1 MCTLGL
7 EEEEEGEQNQMKKSC
22 LSHMSEGGASV
33 RAPHARIA

>member
-1 MCTLGL
+1 MCRLDL

-33 RAPHARIA
+33 RAPHRVGG